1 MQTIHI
7 DSLDELPH
15 AAAAVINA
23 LEGRSVVVFRGE
35 MGAGKTTLIREIV
48 ARLGADDTVTS
59 PTFAIVNQ
67 YTTHEGKNIDQPAR
81 RGLRL
86 RLRRI
91 FLLRESLSG
100 RMAREDRR
108 AAARRGDDRADRRR
122 RRRRAHDRNRL
133 TPDSAQYPCIVLL
146 NTDFPPSGSSRRDHP
161 AHGCNRECVIQ
172 PGSNDRL
179 PKRISGVVSFP
190 TPQRETERSR
200 EPAGQIRLATLYHP
214 CSK

>member
-67 YTTHEGKNIDQPAR
+67 YTTREGKNIYHFDFYRINRLEEAYDFGYEEYFYSGNLCLVEWPEKIEELLPEEVMTARIASATTKSARSKSTDSRFGPISLYSTSQHRLPALRLQQARSSGTRLQQRVCDPAR
-81 RGLRL
+81 LERPTAETN
-86 RLRRI
+86 I
-91 FLLRESLSG
+91 G
-100 RMAREDRR
+100 R
-108 AAARRGDDRADRRR
+108 
-122 RRRRAHDRNRL
+122 
-133 TPDSAQYPCIVLL
+133 SK
-146 NTDFPPSGSSRRDHP
+146 FPHP
-161 AHGCNRECVIQ
+161 A
-172 PGSNDRL
+172 
-179 PKRISGVVSFP
+179 
-190 TPQRETERSR
+190 T
-200 EPAGQIRLATLYHP
+200 
-214 CSK
+214 